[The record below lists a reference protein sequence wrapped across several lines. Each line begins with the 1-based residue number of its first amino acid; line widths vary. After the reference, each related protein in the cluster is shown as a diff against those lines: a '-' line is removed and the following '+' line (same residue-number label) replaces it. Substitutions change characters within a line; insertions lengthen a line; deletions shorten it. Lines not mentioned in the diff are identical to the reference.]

1 MKFTWTIPTRKGL
14 REQAERRTSRVRL
27 TREIKDIQEE
37 IDIQMQEVGEI
48 IYASHRGRPSDSGEI
63 QRILEYVDG
72 LYEELAAHREEL
84 SSDSR

>member
-14 REQAERRTSRVRL
+14 REQAERRASRVRL

-48 IYASHRGRPSDSGEI
+48 IYAAHRGRPSDSGEI

-84 SSDSR
+84 SSDPR